1 MLLSNIVKLVNSQ
14 LAGEQLTYKNVIPHL
29 DFALVCL
36 FAILAYEQFQSIKRY
51 FPIGIA
57 VIALVIASF
66 FTSNWLLLVAITI
79 CMLMILARGVWV
91 QRSVQGGSNEQ

>member
-1 MLLSNIVKLVNSQ
+1 MIGSALSDLV
-14 LAGEQLTYKNVIPHL
+14 PHL

-79 CMLMILARGVWV
+79 CMLLILARGFWL